1 MPRPRRLTDEDVLD
15 CSVEVFRQRG
25 YAGASLRDLTQA
37 TGLSAASL
45 YNRYGDKDGLFMSA
59 VNRYADLGI
68 SDRLA
73 RLALKPDPIAA
84 IETFFDEI
92 VALSDDDPHHLGCLL
107 VNSLLDG
114 GAMSAQARSLV
125 HSRLFEVQ
133 GFLEA
138 QIARA
143 KKSGALP
150 DSMNPVAMAEYL
162 TATVLSLRVLARIDA
177 NPPML
182 RRIAAQ
188 ALSALGSEK

>member
-1 MPRPRRLTDEDVLD
+1 MPRPRRLTDEVVLD
-15 CSVEVFRQRG
+15 TAVEVFRQRG
-25 YAGASLRDLTQA
+25 YAGTSLRDLTEA
-37 TGLSAASL
+37 AGLSAASL
-45 YNRYGDKDGLFMSA
+45 YNRYGDKDGLFIAA

-68 SDRLA
+68 SERLTRLA
-73 RLALKPDPIAA
+73 QAADPMVA

-92 VALSDDDPHHLGCLL
+92 ISLSDDDPHHLGCLL

-114 GAMSAQARSLV
+114 GAMSAQARALV

-143 KKSGALP
+143 RAAGALAENI
-150 DSMNPVAMAEYL
+150 NPAAMAEYL
-162 TATVLSLRVLARIDA
+162 TASVLSLRVLARIEV
-177 NPPML
+177 NPPQL

-188 ALSALGSEK
+188 ALSALGSGA